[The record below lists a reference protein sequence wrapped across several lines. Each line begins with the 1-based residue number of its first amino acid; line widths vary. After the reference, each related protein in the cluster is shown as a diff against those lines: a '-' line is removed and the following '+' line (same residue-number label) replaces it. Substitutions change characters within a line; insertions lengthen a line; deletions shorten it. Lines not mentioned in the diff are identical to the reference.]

1 MTVMTQRTPETRDKM
16 DLTHKK
22 QSKGATE
29 TPKEMQT
36 DFLNI
41 INKGA
46 ICDSVAG
53 TLILFSTPQKII
65 SSVQVLH

>member
-1 MTVMTQRTPETRDKM
+1 MTAMIQRTPETRDKM

-22 QSKGATE
+22 QSKRATE

-36 DFLNI
+36 DF
-41 INKGA
+41 
-46 ICDSVAG
+46 CESVAG